1 MSEIVIIIGAAR
13 SGTKVLRDVLAAS
26 PAIAAVPYDINFAWR
41 IGNQGA
47 QDDVLD
53 ETAYDAN
60 ARIRLRRAVYRA
72 AKLRPGSDR
81 ILLEKTVSNAL
92 RIPFVRQV
100 FPEARFI
107 HLIRDGR
114 DVVES
119 SMRMWQAP
127 LDNKYLLRKLK
138 YVPWS
143 NIGYIGWFVRNR
155 LRRFAS
161 RPGRGQDVN
170 AIWGPR
176 YSGIEGD
183 LASLSLARVCARQWR
198 RCVESATRDLGGLA
212 SGEVLEVRYED
223 LVRDENVVARVAE
236 FAGVSDVSPVV
247 KKYTET
253 IRGDL
258 GGRWRQLDEADM
270 AEINDEI
277 EKTLID
283 LGYSERSAVE

>member
-1 MSEIVIIIGAAR
+1 MSRVVIIIGAAR
-13 SGTKVLRDVLAAS
+13 SGTKMLRDILAAS
-26 PAIAAVPYDINFAWR
+26 PAIAVVPYDINFVWR
-41 IGNQGA
+41 IGNQDA

-53 ETAYDAN
+53 ETACDAN
-60 ARIRLRRAVYRA
+60 AQLRLRRAVYRA
-72 AKLRPGSDR
+72 AGLRPGSDR
-81 ILLEKTVSNAL
+81 ILLEKTVSSAL

-119 SMRMWQAP
+119 SMRMWRAP
-127 LDNKYLLRKLK
+127 LDHRYLLRKLK

-143 NIGYIGWFVRNR
+143 NFGYIGWFVRNR
-155 LRRFAS
+155 LRRLAS
-161 RPGRGQDVN
+161 RPGRGQEVN
-170 AIWGPR
+170 AIWGPL

-183 LASLSLARVCARQWR
+183 LASLPLARVCARQWR

-223 LVRDENVVARVAE
+223 LVRHENVIARVAE
-236 FAGVSDVSPVV
+236 FAGIPDISPVV
-247 KKYTET
+247 EKYAEV

-258 GGRWRQLDEADM
+258 DGRWRQLEEADL
-270 AEINDEI
+270 AEMHDEI
-277 EKTLID
+277 GKTLID
-283 LGYSERSAVE
+283 LGYLEVSVVE